1 LLKTLTKDYKIA
13 VFVTVEAGDCTAV
26 AAGVEKTE
34 KTEMLASLWM

>member
-1 LLKTLTKDYKIA
+1 LLKILIEDCKIA